1 MSLDTLHLRRPADGW
16 AILRID
22 RYIFGATARPFAVTL
37 GVVLLALLLERVLR
51 LFDLLAQTGVSVP
64 IIVELA
70 ANLVPHYLGL
80 AMPAAFFVA
89 VFSVVGKLDDN
100 NEMDALMAS
109 GLSISRITRPF
120 LQIAGVAA
128 IFSILLF
135 GFLQPY
141 SRYAYRALFDSA
153 SNAIWDGRTQAA
165 TFVDTP
171 KGVVLSADAVDRYG
185 TGLTGVFLRQRLPEG
200 GERITTAISGQLLL
214 SDHPGE
220 MILQLGRGQT
230 ITEKPGTQPQIIQFD
245 TLVASVPYADERPPF
260 RERGE
265 DEREMTLFELGSAMA
280 STPSN
285 DPTYGKRAGE
295 LYGRLARALS
305 LPLLPLLAM
314 PLALV
319 AKRGRRG
326 SGLVLAGL
334 ILFAYQH
341 ALQFGASLASTRKAA
356 ALPAVWTPFFV
367 FGGLCLWLFLS
378 SLKRPGDNP
387 LTRVTAVIDIGL
399 SYIVRLLPKRK
410 PRP

>member
-1 MSLDTLHLRRPADGW
+1 MSSEAVSLRRNADGW
-16 AILRID
+16 GILRVD
-22 RYIFGATARPFAVTL
+22 RYIFMATAKPFALTL

-51 LFDLLAQTGVSVP
+51 LFDLLAQTGISVP

-89 VFSVVGKLDDN
+89 VFTVVGKLDDN

-120 LQIAGVAA
+120 LQVAVLA
-128 IFSILLF
+128 AVFSILLF

-171 KGVVLSADAVDRYG
+171 KGIVLSADSVDRYG

-200 GERITTAISGQLLL
+200 GERITTAVSGQLLM

-220 MILQLGRGQT
+220 MILELGRGQS
-230 ITEKPGTQPQIIQFD
+230 ITEKPIGAPQIIQFE
-245 TLVASVPYADERPPF
+245 TLITSVPYADERPPF
-260 RERGE
+260 RARGE
-265 DEREMTLFELGSAMA
+265 DEREMTLIELASAMRD
-280 STPSN
+280 TPN
-285 DPTYGKRAGE
+285 HDITYGKRAGE

-341 ALQFGASLASTRKAA
+341 ALQFGASLAGTRKAA
-356 ALPAVWTPFFV
+356 AFPAVWTPFVV
-367 FGGLCLWLFLS
+367 FAGLCLWLFLS

-387 LTRVTAVIDIGL
+387 LTRVTAVIDIGIN
-399 SYIVRLLPKRK
+399 YIARYMPKRK

>member
-1 MSLDTLHLRRPADGW
+1 MSLESLPLRRPADGW
-16 AILRID
+16 SILRVD

-120 LQIAGVAA
+120 LQIACLASV
-128 IFSILLF
+128 FSILLF

-141 SRYAYRALFDSA
+141 SRYAYRALFDAA

-171 KGVVLSADAVDRYG
+171 KGVVLSADGVDRYG

-200 GERITTAISGQLLL
+200 GERITTAITGQLLMG
-214 SDHPGE
+214 DHPGE
-220 MILQLGRGQT
+220 MILELGRGQT
-230 ITEKPGTQPQIIQFD
+230 ITEKPGAQPQIIQFD
-245 TLVASVPYADERPPF
+245 TLMASVPYADERPPF

-265 DEREMTLFELGSAMA
+265 DAREMTLFELGQSLI
-280 STPSN
+280 TIPSD
-285 DPTYGKRAGE
+285 DPTHGKRAGE

-356 ALPAVWTPFFV
+356 ALPAVWTPFVV
-367 FGGLCLWLFLS
+367 FAGLCLWLFLS

-387 LTRVTAVIDIGL
+387 LTRVTGVIDIGIAYL
-399 SYIVRLLPKRK
+399 ARLLPKRK
-410 PRP
+410 PRS